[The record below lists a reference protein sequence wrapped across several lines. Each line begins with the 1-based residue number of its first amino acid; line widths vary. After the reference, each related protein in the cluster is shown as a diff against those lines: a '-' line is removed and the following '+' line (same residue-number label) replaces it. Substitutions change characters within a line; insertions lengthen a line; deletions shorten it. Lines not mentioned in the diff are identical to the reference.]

1 MILVLM
7 HFVKKQLS
15 RRRTAFTATRYKHQE
30 DDSKKTEDD
39 GCARE
44 AEPAELADES
54 VGDDGP
60 RQQRT
65 SYHCVNPDPLPA
77 GQGAGG
83 LNDMISPVSGV
94 AEAPTD
100 RPLHS
105 APISPAATSTSSP
118 YLPSPSSNS
127 LATPTTPDRGG
138 PLTYQPPH
146 AHSLASTSSGR
157 RKYVPY
163 TPSVYTSSGQ
173 APSSLPRGA
182 QAPTMAQSYSVAELH
197 GESSPQRPQS
207 MAQGLGISMSGERP
221 WQFLSAEDALAGGW
235 RDEGRSAQDGQ

>member
-1 MILVLM
+1 MGSNGL
-7 HFVKKQLS
+7 
-15 RRRTAFTATRYKHQE
+15 
-30 DDSKKTEDD
+30 
-39 GCARE
+39 
-44 AEPAELADES
+44 
-54 VGDDGP
+54 

-77 GQGAGG
+77 GQYARG
-83 LNDMISPVSGV
+83 LDDMVSPVPGV

-105 APISPAATSTSSP
+105 AQVSPAATSTSSP
-118 YLPSPSSNS
+118 YLPSPSSNGP
-127 LATPTTPDRGG
+127 ATPTTPDRGG
-138 PLTYQPPH
+138 PLTYHPPH
-146 AHSLASTSSGR
+146 AHSLASTSPGL

-207 MAQGLGISMSGERP
+207 MSQGLGISMSGERP
-221 WQFLSAEDALAGGW
+221 WQYLSAEDALAGGW
-235 RDEGRSAQDGQ
+235 RDEGRSAHDRQ